1 MADHETT
8 ADAAR
13 AAQLAQGRNPDLP
26 PTHPVNALSRWR
38 KAAILGTL
46 SYCALLGN
54 FAVAIILVAFV
65 PMGETFG
72 VTPGAIA
79 NCIGYSFLGMAVGPL
94 FWNPLS
100 RTAGRRPVYLLGSV
114 LLLPCAVWLAL
125 SPSYGSFAAARVV
138 TGFIN
143 SFSQTVPP
151 STIADIY
158 VERVLGAKMAL
169 YVVCIV
175 VAPAVAPIFCAGIV
189 KHKSWRVLFWFVL
202 GLYALQLILFFFV
215 VPETMWNEEAADTDS
230 HAEAD
235 KPPAEHVDAAAAE
248 KSAPGPIARS
258 GRVGVAWWPWQ
269 RPREYLSLLVSPVI
283 MFKYLA
289 ILITSFYYGMIF
301 AWSVGITIIL
311 PQKYAAPPYSFGLI
325 ATGAAFLAF
334 GIGGVIGI
342 PLGGIA
348 GDKAVSYFAAKTGR
362 REPEHRLWALYPI
375 LPLFFVSCIVCGCGL
390 QYDLHWIAFLF
401 GGGIMYAT
409 LTAITG
415 VLQTY
420 VLETYLPKG
429 MDTQAVFTFW
439 RLMWAFSVAFY
450 VFDWGM
456 KHGWLKEFIIQG
468 GLGLGLGLLLCF
480 GLIWK
485 GKQLREWQGMP
496 GLD

>member
-1 MADHETT
+1 MA
-8 ADAAR
+8 
-13 AAQLAQGRNPDLP
+13 RNAPSVR
-26 PTHPVNALSRWR
+26 TNVAS
-38 KAAILGTL
+38 
-46 SYCALLGN
+46 
-54 FAVAIILVAFV
+54 VAIILVAFG
-65 PMGETFG
+65 PMAATFKK
-72 VTPGAIA
+72 TPGDIA

-100 RTAGRRPVYLLGSV
+100 RTAGRRPVYLLGSL

-125 SPSYGSFAAARVV
+125 SPTYGSFAAARVV
-138 TGFIN
+138 TGFFN

-175 VAPAVAPIFCAGIV
+175 IAPAVAPIFCAGIV

-202 GLYALQLILFFFV
+202 GLYGLQLILFYFV
-215 VPETMWNEEAADTDS
+215 VPETMWNEEDS
-230 HAEAD
+230 GNESHNEAD
-235 KPPAEHVDAAAAE
+235 KALPVHVEGEKVAPAPPQ
-248 KSAPGPIARS
+248 RS
-258 GRVGVAWWPWQ
+258 GHVGVAWWPWQ
-269 RPREYLSLLVSPVI
+269 RPREYLSMIISPII

-289 ILITSFYYGMIF
+289 ILLTSIYYGMIF

-311 PQKYAAPPYSFGLI
+311 PQKYGAPPYSFGLVV
-325 ATGAAFLAF
+325 TGAAFLAF

-348 GDKAVSYFAAKTGR
+348 GDKAVDYFAKKTGR

-375 LPLFFVSCIVCGCGL
+375 LPLFFVSCIICGCGL
-390 QYDLHWIAFLF
+390 QYNLHWIAFLF

-439 RLMWAFSVAFY
+439 RLMWAFACAFF

-468 GLGLGLGLLLCF
+468 ALGLGLGVLLCF

-485 GKQLREWQGMP
+485 GKGLRVWQGMP
-496 GLD
+496 QLE